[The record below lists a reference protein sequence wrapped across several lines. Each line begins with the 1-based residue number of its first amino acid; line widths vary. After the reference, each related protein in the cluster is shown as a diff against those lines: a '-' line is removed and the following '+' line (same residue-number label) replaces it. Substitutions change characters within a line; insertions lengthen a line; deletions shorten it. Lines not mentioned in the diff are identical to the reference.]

1 MANDGIITR
10 KDVITDDAVNW
21 GIEYSKAVDDAINA
35 NKTFTQSIKDMGK
48 AFEAMNKSQSSTE
61 RAKALEAEKLA
72 NLQALNAVKQ
82 LQAADIAT
90 EKIKQEA
97 LKTMAL
103 EQKAIDQKTKASQVS
118 VKQTIEERLQSQMQA
133 KADKEAAMEK
143 LGLIGAYQKL
153 NKQRTEAKRKL
164 MDLLAA
170 EIQNEAEVKKATK
183 AFNDLD
189 KRVRSADAAV
199 GDFTKN
205 VGNYPKLSSFKNA
218 MMDIVG
224 AFGLMA
230 GAGAAVS
237 MLKSAFNTIK
247 EFDSAITELSAVT
260 GVSKKELGSLKNV
273 ITETSKASVN
283 SAKEVADLAVELSKL
298 GASVDEIEIMISTV
312 DKFSVAMEASG
323 AESAQFLLGV
333 MNAFKAS
340 KDEAQRYGDVMAQ
353 AANISALGF
362 RELNDSLKSVAPI
375 ASAAGYSIEQ
385 TAAKIGVLVDNN
397 IEASTAGTSLRSILA
412 TIAKEGYT
420 YEGSMKKILNS
431 TDRVATA
438 TKLFGK
444 ESSTAAIIL
453 ATSTEKIN
461 DYEKSL
467 LNAKGALDDLN
478 SVKMESLENSVKALS
493 SAWDAFVLSIDNGDG
508 VLANF
513 VRNAVSG
520 LTGVINMLSLANKSY
535 KQIGDETYNSSFKNT
550 TQFIKESVGY
560 AALQKK
566 IREEV
571 EKTGVSMDIAKKK
584 VYGYYSANR
593 QELEA
598 LIDAEKETF
607 RESSIYGAGVETAK
621 KNIDAITAKVKEQA
635 KVVAE
640 IEERASKRTALG
652 RTGRAL
658 IGKGYSDVDLER
670 AQKELDKLVITQK
683 NYQAMMDAYNK
694 FNEKGDVLLN
704 GTITPESSKKAKK
717 AQDDYLKRL
726 KKFADDEYNL
736 NLWRLQRAKE
746 LAMEIVE
753 NDEETSERR
762 IDALMEA
769 YQYEESIIKLTLE
782 NNLKNLTWYTKDARK
797 LTQEEIDKLVE
808 GGEIKTKLSKAEI
821 LLLEQT
827 QAKRDD
833 INRKQEKA
841 IQDLQ
846 DKEIAR
852 MQKIIDKQNQV
863 DNSEVEDLIKKEML
877 MYNTMLQSNLVT
889 EKAEEEHQARLQKI
903 RDDASK
909 KRLNKEID
917 NIESLLKIEG
927 ISNDSRVTLVESLNT
942 KKRELAEVGIEINKQ
957 ANDKQ
962 LEQEKAYDEIK
973 KQMYAEIATAI
984 SDIGNSF
991 FESRINN
998 IDAEISKLQ
1007 EYYAKQIELAG
1018 DDQKQKELLQKE
1030 ADRKEKQLEEKKR
1043 KEQIKQAIFN
1053 KAMKVNEI
1061 GMATALAIMQAY
1073 AQLGVFAAPAAL
1085 AIGITGAV
1093 QTAAVLATPIPKYKD
1108 GRKGGKEEV
1117 AILGDGGR
1125 PEVIE
1130 RKKGG
1135 YEITPAYD
1143 TLYHLGDGD
1152 IVHKSVDEFARAKN
1166 LDAQMVKNQSRM
1178 NSYQESVSLNFKS
1191 DELLKEMKRNT
1202 RAIEKQ
1208 KQPILK
1214 QSKQIDLNHEMWR
1227 MSQTK
1232 WS

>member
-48 AFEAMNKSQSSTE
+48 AFEYMNKAQSSTE

-189 KRVRSADAAV
+189 KRVRSADASV

-205 VGNYPKLSSFKNA
+205 VGNYPKLSSFKNT

-273 ITETSKASVN
+273 IIETSKASVN

-508 VLANF
+508 VFSKFIQNS
-513 VRNAVSG
+513 VKG
-520 LTGVINMLSLANKSY
+520 LTALVNMLSLANKGL
-535 KQIGDETYNSSFKNT
+535 KQIGDETYNNSLKGTN
-550 TQFIKESVGY
+550 QVIKEAQSY
-560 AALQKK
+560 DILQKK
-566 IREEV
+566 IREEMN
-571 EKTGVSMDIAKKK
+571 KTGVTMDVARKKI
-584 VYGYYSANR
+584 YAYYNANR
-593 QELEA
+593 QELESLVELEKA
-598 LIDAEKETF
+598 NFNSSQQYESAVKSITSRMNEFTVKLEAQKKKVVEIQNEIEKGNVVSNTFLKRYDTLDAEQ
-607 RESSIYGAGVETAK
+607 K
-621 KNIDAITAKVKEQA
+621 KLDTLRVTYKNLQGQLDA
-635 KVVAE
+635 
-640 IEERASKRTALG
+640 
-652 RTGRAL
+652 
-658 IGKGYSDVDLER
+658 Y
-670 AQKELDKLVITQK
+670 K
-683 NYQAMMDAYNK
+683 NYSNTTEGLAD
-694 FNEKGDVLLN
+694 

-852 MQKIIDKQNQV
+852 MQKIIDKQNQA
-863 DNSEVEDLIKKEML
+863 DNAEVEDLIKKEML

-957 ANDKQ
+957 SNDKQ
-962 LEQEKAYDEIK
+962 LEQEKAYEEIK
-973 KQMYAEIATAI
+973 KQMYAEIATSI

-1018 DDQKQKELLQKE
+1018 DDQKQKDLLQKE
-1030 ADRKEKQLEEKKR
+1030 ADKKQKQLEEKKR

-1108 GRKGGKEEV
+1108 GRKGGKEEI

-1125 PEVIE
+1125 QEVIE